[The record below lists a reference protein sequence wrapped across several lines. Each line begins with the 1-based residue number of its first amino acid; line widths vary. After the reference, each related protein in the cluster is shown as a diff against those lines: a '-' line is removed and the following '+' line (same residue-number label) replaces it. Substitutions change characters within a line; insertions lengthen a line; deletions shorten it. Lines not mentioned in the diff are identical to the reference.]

1 MKILLAVDF
10 SPLGRRTTGAGYR
23 LAQKIA
29 GEVTFFHCAP
39 QASRFFQGYDIKA
52 FVSSSS
58 KEDQKSIED
67 AATVKLHKVMEDV
80 IAENGI
86 KEGLRIEEKVVS
98 GEPADEILRYAEEN
112 KFDLIFLG
120 YKSFNLIEQI
130 LVGSTA
136 DKVIRYAACSVLI
149 YRPDRAEHIDI

>member
-1 MKILLAVDF
+1 MQFLVTTLPAGIRYKSLCTLTKK
-10 SPLGRRTTGAGYR
+10 GRPKEYR
-23 LAQKIA
+23 RSGKT
-29 GEVTFFHCAP
+29 EAP
-39 QASRFFQGYDIKA
+39 QSDG
-52 FVSSSS
+52 
-58 KEDQKSIED
+58 
-67 AATVKLHKVMEDV
+67 DV
-80 IAENGI
+80 IAENGT
-86 KEGLRIEEKVVS
+86 KDGSWRIEEMIVS

-136 DKVIRYAACSVLI
+136 DKVIRYATCSVLI